1 MLSTYDKENLKTI
14 YRQLV
19 PMPTRE
25 SSFTG
30 MENLFYS
37 ALQLARNYGSD
48 VEQNGLLKDFI
59 EVKENV
65 YKETQKQFTKS
76 RQREI
81 TIFHFKTAFKKKL
94 GTWIK

>member
-1 MLSTYDKENLKTI
+1 MISTYDRENLKTI

-25 SSFTG
+25 SSFVG

-65 YKETQKQFTKS
+65 YKETQKQFSKS
-76 RQREI
+76 RQKEI

-94 GTWIK
+94 GAWIK

>member
-1 MLSTYDKENLKTI
+1 MISSCDKETLKTI

-19 PMPTRE
+19 PMSTSE
-25 SSFTG
+25 GNFTG

-48 VEQNGLLKDFI
+48 KEQNLLLKDFI
-59 EVKENV
+59 EVKDKV
-65 YKETQKQFTKS
+65 YSETQRPFTKK
-76 RQREI
+76 RQREV
-81 TIFHFKTAFKKKL
+81 TIFHFKAAFRKKL

>member
-1 MLSTYDKENLKTI
+1 MITSSDKETLKTI
-14 YRQLV
+14 YQQLV

-25 SSFTG
+25 GSFTG

-48 VEQNGLLKDFI
+48 QQQNGLLKDFI
-59 EVKENV
+59 EVKDKA
-65 YKETQKQFTKS
+65 YSETQKPFHKQ
-76 RQREI
+76 RQREL

>member
-1 MLSTYDKENLKTI
+1 MISTCDKETLKTI
-14 YRQLV
+14 YNQLV
-19 PMPTRE
+19 PMSTSE
-25 SSFTG
+25 SNFTG

-37 ALQLARNYGSD
+37 ALQLARNYGSNQ
-48 VEQNGLLKDFI
+48 EQNLLLKDFI

-65 YKETQKQFTKS
+65 YNETQKPYHKK
-76 RQREI
+76 RQREL

>member
-1 MLSTYDKENLKTI
+1 MINTSDKETLKTI
-14 YRQLV
+14 YRQLL

-25 SSFTG
+25 GCFTG

-48 VEQNGLLKDFI
+48 QEQNGLLKDFI
-59 EVKENV
+59 EVKETS
-65 YKETQKQFTKS
+65 YSETQKPFHKQ
-76 RQREI
+76 RQREL

>member
-1 MLSTYDKENLKTI
+1 MITSCDKETLKTI

-19 PMPTRE
+19 PMPASE
-25 SSFTG
+25 GCFTG

-48 VEQNGLLKDFI
+48 QMQNALLRDFI
-59 EVKENV
+59 EVKENR
-65 YKETQKQFTKS
+65 YSETQKPYHKQQ
-76 RQREI
+76 QREL
-81 TIFHFKTAFKKKL
+81 TIFHFKRAFKKKL